1 MAERVVTTEALVVG
15 SRASGEASLVLT
27 LFTRELGL
35 VQVYARGVRLHKAKL
50 RYHVQDYAFAQVTLV
65 PGVEYWRLIGAV
77 PIEYKRRAFEERKPA
92 FRESLPFVAQAALL
106 INRFMGLH
114 QAHPE
119 VFDLLE
125 SCEGDSQLFSLR
137 LLDALGYVG
146 VEAISPTHATAL
158 IERAYRE
165 SHL

>member
-1 MAERVVTTEALVVG
+1 VVG

-50 RYHVQDYAFAQVTLV
+50 RYHVQDYAFARVTLV
-65 PGVEYWRLIGAV
+65 PGVEYWRLIGAIPSEAGTRV
-77 PIEYKRRAFEERKPA
+77 ATAY
-92 FRESLPFVAQAALL
+92 LAQAAGL

-114 QAHPE
+114 QVHADI
-119 VFDLLE
+119 FDLLSE
-125 SCEGDSQLFSLR
+125 CDGDSQSFSLR
-137 LLDALGYVG
+137 MLDSLGYVG
-146 VEAISPTHATAL
+146 VEASSPAHATVL